1 MGGRIPSCFPF
12 PVTNRFSMACC
23 GVSAAVQGVLGTSGK
38 CFLWAGKERFWC
50 SAEKLFKFNK
60 SFCGERWPLNE
71 INLWMFSLSGITREE
86 AVELLKKCLE
96 EVSHW
101 TQALML
107 LRKECLFA
115 FIPWYFPVPLVAFLA
130 AFARR
135 VIKALARCGIATE
148 EKDLRAVALP
158 LHGSHPPERKL
169 GA

>member
-38 CFLWAGKERFWC
+38 CFLWAEKERFWC